1 MVHKMPV
8 ADFSADTLVGC
19 SPMAV
24 NFSNIRRPMDDP
36 YKTIE
41 WTIMGE
47 TIISNTDQTIV
58 FDKPGAYDIS
68 LKVTTVY
75 GCENTDLRPNYINV
89 YPSPRADFL
98 LSPEIAQITDP
109 EIEFIDLSS
118 DADEIFY
125 VVTLS
130 SGPDIINQPQPTYT
144 FPDTGLYDVRQV
156 VSKQFDDGFTCVD
169 SLTKQAVVELGYKYF
184 IPAGFSPNGDGLN
197 DYFKV
202 SGEDVIDFSMI
213 VYNRWGQKLYQSFD
227 MDNGWD
233 GKTKLGD
240 EVVDGGVYFYRV
252 EMTQRNGLKN
262 TIEGHVQIIK

>member
-1 MVHKMPV
+1 
-8 ADFSADTLVGC
+8 
-19 SPMAV
+19 
-24 NFSNIRRPMDDP
+24 
-36 YKTIE
+36 
-41 WTIMGE
+41 
-47 TIISNTDQTIV
+47 
-58 FDKPGAYDIS
+58 
-68 LKVTTVY
+68 
-75 GCENTDLRPNYINV
+75 
-89 YPSPRADFL
+89 
-98 LSPEIAQITDP
+98 
-109 EIEFIDLSS
+109 
-118 DADEIFY
+118 
-125 VVTLS
+125 
-130 SGPDIINQPQPTYT
+130 
-144 FPDTGLYDVRQV
+144 
-156 VSKQFDDGFTCVD
+156 VD

-197 DYFKV
+197 DYFKL